1 MLTRKVRPGRAR
13 ARPPTPAAVLTL
25 LAGLGLTAALVVG
38 MVNAER
44 ERARSEFLQRAEIR
58 NATVT
63 RSFGDALDVLRA
75 ANALFASVGVASRD
89 EFSAFTRPLLASHP
103 YLQAVVFHRMVASH
117 ERAAFEAENQRF
129 RPGFEIRERRV
140 NGNKVTLVRAAPRPR
155 YLVVDYIEPVAGNEV
170 TLGYDAFSFA
180 QQGSTFMRAI
190 DTGQPASSLMLPL
203 LQRGDHLGFLLMMP
217 VYRRGAPLTNAAA
230 RSAAALG
237 DTAVVIDVATLVG
250 TTLANS
256 NMLVRNGLRI
266 ELTGR
271 GLDGPQRAYL
281 HDALDRTNRPAW
293 HAWLGEA
300 VFTNRHTFEVAGMP
314 WELRVTGRSSEM
326 AGSAGALI
334 ALVLGCLV
342 SIATSAYVQSRV
354 KRTRRI
360 EALVETRTSDLHDA
374 LDALR
379 LYRRAIDASANAIIL
394 VSATR
399 PGYPIEYVNP
409 AFERMRGVTASEV
422 VGRGLLDMGNREPDQ
437 AGVAE
442 LRAAIRE
449 RREGHVSMRLLR
461 RGREDMYA
469 EVYIAPVNNE
479 DGVTT
484 HFVMAQYD
492 VTMAKRY
499 EAELEARARFDT
511 LTGLAN
517 RALLHD
523 RIDNAINL
531 AAGRATVWV
540 AALDLDHFKFVNDTL
555 GHDAG
560 DELLKA
566 AAQRISAAVGR
577 TDTVARTGGDE
588 FVLVLPGRDNESD
601 AAATVNAVLHAL
613 AHPLELHGQDLVLTG
628 SAGLAAFPADGT
640 DAATLIQHAEVAMYR
655 SKELGR
661 NMVQFYMPTMNA
673 RARERLALEGALRS
687 ALVHD
692 EFELYYQPQV
702 DLETGAVVGLEA
714 LIRWRHPSMG
724 MVRPDRFINLAEET
738 GLIVPI
744 GAWVLRTACR
754 QSRAWQHA
762 GLGHLRIAV
771 NLSARQFAEP
781 NLVREIAR
789 VLDETGLSAA
799 CLEVEIT
806 ESLVMGDVES
816 AIRTMRELKQMGV
829 QLSIDDFGTGY
840 SSLSYL
846 RRFPVDVLKIDRSF
860 VRDIPF
866 SEDDAA
872 MVAAIIE
879 LARGLRMRVIAEG
892 VETEAQLDYLRR
904 RGCDEVQG
912 HVYAQAASGA
922 EVERLLR
929 TGRHMIPHD
938 ANGMSVR

>member
-1 MLTRKVRPGRAR
+1 
-13 ARPPTPAAVLTL
+13 
-25 LAGLGLTAALVVG
+25 
-38 MVNAER
+38 
-44 ERARSEFLQRAEIR
+44 
-58 NATVT
+58 
-63 RSFGDALDVLRA
+63 
-75 ANALFASVGVASRD
+75 
-89 EFSAFTRPLLASHP
+89 
-103 YLQAVVFHRMVASH
+103 
-117 ERAAFEAENQRF
+117 
-129 RPGFEIRERRV
+129 
-140 NGNKVTLVRAAPRPR
+140 
-155 YLVVDYIEPVAGNEV
+155 
-170 TLGYDAFSFA
+170 
-180 QQGSTFMRAI
+180 
-190 DTGQPASSLMLPL
+190 
-203 LQRGDHLGFLLMMP
+203 
-217 VYRRGAPLTNAAA
+217 
-230 RSAAALG
+230 
-237 DTAVVIDVATLVG
+237 
-250 TTLANS
+250 
-256 NMLVRNGLRI
+256 
-266 ELTGR
+266 
-271 GLDGPQRAYL
+271 
-281 HDALDRTNRPAW
+281 
-293 HAWLGEA
+293 
-300 VFTNRHTFEVAGMP
+300 
-314 WELRVTGRSSEM
+314 
-326 AGSAGALI
+326 
-334 ALVLGCLV
+334 
-342 SIATSAYVQSRV
+342 
-354 KRTRRI
+354 
-360 EALVETRTSDLHDA
+360 
-374 LDALR
+374 
-379 LYRRAIDASANAIIL
+379 
-394 VSATR
+394 
-399 PGYPIEYVNP
+399 
-409 AFERMRGVTASEV
+409 
-422 VGRGLLDMGNREPDQ
+422 
-437 AGVAE
+437 VAE

-449 RREGHVSMRLLR
+449 RREAHVQMRLR
-461 RGREDMYA
+461 RRDRADLYA

-479 DGVTT
+479 DGATT
-484 HFVMAQYD
+484 HFVMTQYD

-531 AAGRATVWV
+531 AAGRTVWV

-566 AAQRISAAVGR
+566 AAQRICGAVER
-577 TDTVARTGGDE
+577 SDTVARTGGDE
-588 FVLVLPGRDNESD
+588 FVLVLPGRESESD
-601 AAATVNAVLHAL
+601 AAATVSAVLQAL
-613 AHPLELHGQDLVLTG
+613 AHPLNLLGQELVLTG
-628 SAGLAAFPADGT
+628 SAGLAAFPADGS

-754 QSRAWQHA
+754 QSRAWQRA

-789 VLDETGLSAA
+789 VLDETGLSAG

-860 VRDIPF
+860 VRDIAF
-866 SEDDAA
+866 SEDGAA

-912 HVYAQAASGA
+912 HVYAQASSGPD
-922 EVERLLR
+922 VERLLR
-929 TGRHMIPHD
+929 AGRHMVPHD
-938 ANGMSVR
+938 ADGMSVR

>member
-1 MLTRKVRPGRAR
+1 MLTRKVRLGRAR

-25 LAGLGLTAALVVG
+25 LAGLGLTAVLVVG
-38 MVNAER
+38 MVDAER

-63 RSFGDALDVLRA
+63 RSFGDALDVLQA
-75 ANALFASVGVASRD
+75 ANALFSSVGIASRD
-89 EFSAFTRPLLASHP
+89 EFGAFTRPLLANHP

-140 NGNKVTLVRAAPRPR
+140 DGDNVTLVRAAPRPR
-155 YLVVDYIEPVAGNEV
+155 YLVVDYIEPMAGNEV
-170 TLGYDAFSFA
+170 ALGYDLFSFA
-180 QQGSTFMRAI
+180 QQGATFMRAI

-217 VYRRGAPLTNAAA
+217 VYRRGVALVNAAA
-230 RSAAALG
+230 RSDAALG
-237 DTAVVIDVATLVG
+237 DTAVVIDVAALVG
-250 TTLANS
+250 TTLAKS
-256 NMLVRNGLRI
+256 NMLVRKGLRI
-266 ELTGR
+266 ELYGP
-271 GLDGPQRAYL
+271 GLDGPQRAFV
-281 HDALDRTNRPAW
+281 HDALDRTSRPAW
-293 HAWLGEA
+293 YAWLGDA
-300 VFTNRHTFEVAGMP
+300 VFTNRHTFDVAGRP
-314 WELRVTGRSSEM
+314 WELRVIGRSSEM
-326 AGSAGALI
+326 AGSAGPLI

-342 SIATSAYVQSRV
+342 SLATSGYVQSRV

-360 EALVETRTSDLHDA
+360 EALVETRTADLHDA

-379 LYRRAIDASANAIIL
+379 LYRRAIDASANAILL

-422 VGRGLLDMGNREPDQ
+422 IGRGLLDMGNREPDQ

-449 RREGHVSMRLLR
+449 RREGHVSMRLR
-461 RGREDMYA
+461 RRDCKDLYA

-484 HFVMAQYD
+484 HFVMTQYD
-492 VTMAKRY
+492 VTTAKRY
-499 EAELEARARFDT
+499 EAELEARASFDT

-517 RALLHD
+517 RSLVHD

-531 AAGRATVWV
+531 AAGRGAVWV

-560 DELLKA
+560 DQLLKA
-566 AAQRISAAVGR
+566 AAQRICTAVER
-577 TDTVARTGGDE
+577 SDTVARTGGDE
-588 FVLVLPGRDNESD
+588 FVLVLPGRESESD
-601 AAATVNAVLHAL
+601 AAATVQAVLQAL
-613 AHPLELHGQDLVLTG
+613 AHPLDLLGQELVLTG
-628 SAGLAAFPADGT
+628 SAGLAAFPADGN

-789 VLDETGLSAA
+789 VLDETGLSAS

-872 MVAAIIE
+872 LVAAIIE

-912 HVYAQAASGA
+912 HVYAQATSGA

-938 ANGMSVR
+938 AVDMSVR

>member
-1 MLTRKVRPGRAR
+1 MLTRKARLGRVR

-25 LAGLGLTAALVVG
+25 LAGLGLTAVLVVG
-38 MVNAER
+38 MVDAER

-63 RSFGDALDVLRA
+63 RSFGDALDVLQA
-75 ANALFASVGVASRD
+75 ANALFSSVGIASRD
-89 EFSAFTRPLLASHP
+89 EFGAFTRPLLANHP
-103 YLQAVVFHRMVASH
+103 YLQAVVFHRMVSSG

-140 NGNKVTLVRAAPRPR
+140 NGSTASLVRAAPRPR
-155 YLVVDYIEPVAGNEV
+155 YLVVDYIEPMAGNEV

-180 QQGSTFMRAI
+180 QQGVTFMRAI
-190 DTGQPASSLMLPL
+190 DTGQPAASLMLPL
-203 LQRGDHLGFLLMMP
+203 LQRGNHLGFLLMMP
-217 VYRRGAPLTNAAA
+217 IYRRGAALVNAAA
-230 RSAAALG
+230 RSDAALG

-250 TTLANS
+250 TTLAKS
-256 NMLVRNGLRI
+256 NMLMRNGLRI
-266 ELTGR
+266 ELYGP
-271 GLDGPQRAYL
+271 GLDGPQRAYV
-281 HDALDRTNRPAW
+281 HDALGRTARPSW
-293 HAWLGEA
+293 HAWLGDT
-300 VFTNRHTFEVAGMP
+300 VFTNRHAFDMAGQP
-314 WELRVTGRSSEM
+314 WELRVTGRSTEM

-334 ALVLGCLV
+334 ALVLGCLG
-342 SIATSAYVQSRV
+342 SLATSAYVQSRV

-360 EALVETRTSDLHDA
+360 EALVESRTADLHDA

-379 LYRRAIDASANAIIL
+379 LYRRAIDSSANAIIL

-409 AFERMRGVTASEV
+409 AFERMRGVAASEV

-449 RREGHVSMRLLR
+449 RREAHVQMCLR
-461 RGREDMYA
+461 RRDREDLYA

-479 DGVTT
+479 DGATT
-484 HFVMAQYD
+484 HFVMTQYD

-531 AAGRATVWV
+531 AAGRPVWV

-566 AAQRISAAVGR
+566 AAQRICGAVER

-588 FVLVLPGRDNESD
+588 FVLVLPGRESESD
-601 AAATVNAVLHAL
+601 AAATVCAVLQAL
-613 AHPLELHGQDLVLTG
+613 AHPLNLLGQELVLTG
-628 SAGLAAFPADGT
+628 SAGLAAFPADGN

-687 ALVHD
+687 ALLHD

-806 ESLVMGDVES
+806 ESLVMGDVER

-912 HVYAQAASGA
+912 HVYAQASSGPD
-922 EVERLLR
+922 VERMLR
-929 TGRHMIPHD
+929 AGRHMVPHD
-938 ANGMSVR
+938 ADGMSVR

>member
-1 MLTRKVRPGRAR
+1 MLTRKVPNVLLRLRLPA
-13 ARPPTPAAVLTL
+13 PAAVLTL
-25 LAGLGLTAALVVG
+25 LAGLGLTAVLVVG
-38 MVNAER
+38 MVDAER

-58 NATVT
+58 TATVT
-63 RSFGDALDVLRA
+63 RSFGDALDVLQA
-75 ANALFASVGVASRD
+75 ANALFASVGIASRA
-89 EFSAFTRPLLASHP
+89 EFSAFARPLLASHP
-103 YLQAVVFHRMVASH
+103 YMQAVVFHRMVSSA
-117 ERAAFEAENQRF
+117 ERAAFELDNQNY
-129 RPGFEIRERRV
+129 RPGYMIRDRRV
-140 NGNKVTLVRAAPRPR
+140 TGNTVTLARAGPRPR
-155 YLVVDYIEPVAGNEV
+155 YLVVDYVEPLAGNEV
-170 TLGYDAFSFA
+170 TLGYDLFSFLP
-180 QQGSTFMRAI
+180 QSSTFMRAI
-190 DTGQPASSLMLPL
+190 DTARPASSVLLPL
-203 LQRGDHLGFLLMMP
+203 LQRGRLGVTLMMP
-217 VYRRGAPLTNAAA
+217 VYRRGANLDNAAA
-230 RSAAALG
+230 RSAHAIGDTSVIVDVAAL
-237 DTAVVIDVATLVG
+237 VG
-250 TTLANS
+250 ANLANS
-256 NMLVRNGLRI
+256 NQLLRNGLKI
-266 ELTGR
+266 ELYGPS
-271 GLDGPQRAYL
+271 LDGLTLAWS
-281 HDALDRTNRPAW
+281 HDALDRGQRSPWQAW
-293 HAWLGEA
+293 PGDALFTIRHA
-300 VFTNRHTFEVAGMP
+300 FDVAGMP
-314 WELRVTGRSSEM
+314 WELRIMGRSSAM
-326 AGSAGALI
+326 AGGAGALT
-334 ALVLGCLV
+334 ALILGCLV
-342 SIATSAYVQSRV
+342 SLATSAFVQSRV

-360 EALVETRTSDLHDA
+360 EALVERRTSDLHDA

-379 LYRRAIDASANAIIL
+379 LYRRAIDASANAVIL

-409 AFERMRGVTASEV
+409 AFERIRGYASAQA
-422 VGRGLLDMGNREPDQ
+422 VGRGLLELGEKEPDQ
-437 AGVAE
+437 GAVAE

-449 RREGHVSMRLLR
+449 RREGHATMRLR
-461 RGREDMYA
+461 CGDGREIHA

-479 DGVTT
+479 EGSTE
-484 HFVMAQYD
+484 HFVVTQYD

-517 RALLHD
+517 RSLLHD

-531 AAGRATVWV
+531 AGGRGAVWV

-566 AAQRISAAVGR
+566 AAQRISAAVER
-577 TDTVARTGGDE
+577 ADTVARTGGDE
-588 FVLVLPGRDNESD
+588 FVLVLPGRDSESD
-601 AAATVNAVLHAL
+601 AAATVRAVLQAL
-613 AHPLELHGQDLVLTG
+613 AHPVTLSGQDLVLTG
-628 SAGLAAFPADGT
+628 SAGLAAFPADGN
-640 DAATLIQHAEVAMYR
+640 DGPTLIQHAEVAMYR

-661 NMVQFYMPTMNA
+661 NMVQFYMPTMNT

-692 EFELYYQPQV
+692 EFELFYQPQV
-702 DLETGAVVGLEA
+702 DLESGAVVGLEA

-724 MVRPDRFINLAEET
+724 MIRPDRFINLAEET

-754 QSRAWQHA
+754 QNRAWQHA
-762 GLGHLRIAV
+762 GFGPLRIAV
-771 NLSARQFAEP
+771 NLSPRQFAEP

-789 VLDETGLSAA
+789 VLDETGLPPGY
-799 CLEVEIT
+799 LEVEIT

-872 MVAAIIE
+872 LVAAIIE

-922 EVERLLR
+922 EVERMLR
-929 TGRHMIPHD
+929 AGRHMIPHD
-938 ANGMSVR
+938 ATV

>member
-1 MLTRKVRPGRAR
+1 MLTRKVRLGRAR
-13 ARPPTPAAVLTL
+13 PRSPTPAAVLTL
-25 LAGLGLTAALVVG
+25 LAGLGLTAILVIG
-38 MVNAER
+38 MVDGER

-63 RSFGDALDVLRA
+63 RSFGDALDVLQA
-75 ANALFASVGVASRD
+75 ANALFASVGLATRD
-89 EFSAFTRPLLASHP
+89 EFGAFARPLLANHP
-103 YLQAVVFHRMVASH
+103 YLKAVVFHRMVANA
-117 ERAAFEAENQRF
+117 ERTAFEAENRRF
-129 RPGFEIRERRV
+129 RPDFAIRERHV
-140 NGNKVTLVRAAPRPR
+140 EGNTLTLVNAAPRPR
-155 YLVVDYIEPVAGNEV
+155 YLVVDYIEPLLGNEIAV
-170 TLGYDAFSFA
+170 GYDLFSYA
-180 QQGSTFMRAI
+180 PHGIAFMRAV
-190 DTGQPASSLMLPL
+190 DTGQPGSSLMLPL
-203 LQRGDHLGFLLMMP
+203 LQRGDHLGFILLTP
-217 VYRRGAPLTNAAA
+217 VYQRGAPLTNAAA

-237 DTAVVIDVATLVG
+237 DTAVVIDVAALVG
-250 TTLANS
+250 STLEKS
-256 NMLVRNGLRI
+256 KMLRGSGLRV
-266 ELTGR
+266 ELYGP
-271 GLDGPQRAYL
+271 GVDGPQRAYL
-281 HDALDRTNRPAW
+281 HDSLDKASGPAW
-293 HAWLGEA
+293 QAWFGDA
-300 VFTNRHTFEVAGMP
+300 VFSNRHPFLVAGMP
-314 WELRVTGRSSEM
+314 WELRVTGRSSAM
-326 AGSAGALI
+326 AGGAGPLTALI
-334 ALVLGCLV
+334 LGCLV
-342 SIATSAYVQSRV
+342 SVATSAYVQSRV

-360 EALVETRTSDLHDA
+360 EALVETRTSDLHEA

-379 LYRRAIDASANAIIL
+379 LYRRAIDASANAVIL
-394 VSATR
+394 ISATR
-399 PGYPIEYVNP
+399 PGYPVEYVNP
-409 AFERMRGVTASEV
+409 AYERIRAYAAADVI
-422 VGRGLLDMGNREPDQ
+422 GRGLAELGAREPDQ
-437 AGVAE
+437 AAVAE

-449 RREGHVSMRLLR
+449 RREGHVSMRLSCGD
-461 RGREDMYA
+461 GRDMHA

-484 HFVMAQYD
+484 HFVMTQYD

-517 RALLHD
+517 RSLLHD

-531 AAGRATVWV
+531 AAGRGAVWV

-560 DELLKA
+560 DQLLKT
-566 AAQRISAAVGR
+566 AAQRICAAVER
-577 TDTVARTGGDE
+577 ADTVARTGGDE
-588 FVLVLPGRDNESD
+588 FVLVLPGRENESE
-601 AAATVNAVLHAL
+601 AAATVRAVLQAL
-613 AHPLELHGQDLVLTG
+613 AHPLELSGQELVLTG
-628 SAGLAAFPADGT
+628 SAGLAAYPADGS

-687 ALVHD
+687 ALLHD
-692 EFELYYQPQV
+692 EFELFYQPQV
-702 DLETGAVVGLEA
+702 DLESGVVVGFEA

-754 QSRAWQHA
+754 QNRAWQHA
-762 GLGHLRIAV
+762 GYGPLRIAV

-781 NLVREIAR
+781 NLVPDIAR
-789 VLDETGLSAA
+789 VLDETGLSAS

-816 AIRTMRELKQMGV
+816 AIRTMRELKLMGV
-829 QLSIDDFGTGY
+829 KLSIDDFGTGY

-866 SEDDAA
+866 DEDDAA

-912 HVYAQAASGA
+912 HVYAQAASGPD
-922 EVERLLR
+922 VERLLR
-929 TGRHMIPHD
+929 MGRHMLPHN
-938 ANGMSVR
+938 ATV

>member
-1 MLTRKVRPGRAR
+1 MLTRKARLGRTL

-25 LAGLGLTAALVVG
+25 VAGLGLTAAMAIG
-38 MVNAER
+38 MVDAER

-58 NATVT
+58 SATVT
-63 RSFGDALDVLRA
+63 RSFGDALDVLQA
-75 ANALFASVGVASRD
+75 ANALFGSVGIPTRA
-89 EFSAFTRPLLASHP
+89 EFGAFARPLLASHP
-103 YLQAVVFHRMVASH
+103 YLQAVVFHRMVSGA
-117 ERAAFEAENQRF
+117 ERPAFEAENQRY

-140 NGNKVTLVRAAPRPR
+140 TGDAVSVVRAAPRPR
-155 YLVVDYIEPVAGNEV
+155 YLVLDYVEPLRGNEV
-170 TLGYDAFSFA
+170 TLGYDAFSFPPHA
-180 QQGSTFMRAI
+180 SAFMRAI
-190 DTGQPASSLMLPL
+190 DTGQAAASLMLPL
-203 LQRGDHLGFLLMMP
+203 LQRGDRLGFVLIQP
-217 VYRRGAPLTNAAA
+217 VYRRDAPLANAAA

-237 DTAVVIDVATLVG
+237 DTAVIIDVNALVG
-250 TTLANS
+250 LNLAKAN
-256 NMLVRNGLRI
+256 LLAPNGLRI
-266 ELTGR
+266 ELFGPGVDGR
-271 GLDGPQRAYL
+271 QRAYVY
-281 HDALDRTNRPAW
+281 DALDNTTEPAW
-293 HAWLGEA
+293 HAWTGDAL
-300 VFTNRHTFEVAGMP
+300 FTNRHVFDVAGQP
-314 WELRVTGRSSEM
+314 WELRITGRASAM
-326 AGSAGALI
+326 AGGTGPIVAF
-334 ALVLGCLV
+334 VLGCLV
-342 SIATSAYVQSRV
+342 SLATSAYVQSRV

-360 EALVETRTSDLHDA
+360 EALVETRTADLHEA
-374 LDALR
+374 LDSLR

-409 AFERMRGVTASEV
+409 AFERIRGYTRAQA
-422 VGRGLLDMGNREPDQ
+422 VGRGLLDLGTREPDQ
-437 AGVAE
+437 AAVAE

-449 RREGHVSMRLLR
+449 RREAHVSTRLTTGD
-461 RGREDMYA
+461 GREMYA

-484 HFVMAQYD
+484 HFVMTQYD

-523 RIDNAINL
+523 RIENAINL
-531 AAGRATVWV
+531 AAGRGAVWV
-540 AALDLDHFKFVNDTL
+540 VALDLDHFKFVNDTL

-566 AAQRISAAVGR
+566 AAQRISAAVER
-577 TDTVARTGGDE
+577 SDTVARTGGDE
-588 FVLVLPGRDNESD
+588 FVLVLPGRDNESE
-601 AAATVNAVLHAL
+601 AAATVRAVLQAL
-613 AHPLELHGQDLVLTG
+613 AHPLALNGQDLVLTG
-628 SAGLAAFPADGT
+628 SAGLAAYPADGS

-687 ALVHD
+687 ALTHD

-702 DLETGAVVGLEA
+702 DLESGHVVGLEA
-714 LIRWRHPSMG
+714 LIRWRHPSLG
-724 MVRPDRFINLAEET
+724 MVKPDRFINLAEET

-762 GLGHLRIAV
+762 GLGPLRIAV

-829 QLSIDDFGTGY
+829 LLSIDDFGTGY

-866 SEDDAA
+866 DEDDAA
-872 MVAAIIE
+872 LVAAIIE

-912 HVYAQAASGA
+912 HVYAQAASGPD
-922 EVERLLR
+922 VERLLR
-929 TGRHMIPHD
+929 TGRHMLPHN
-938 ANGMSVR
+938 ATV

>member
-1 MLTRKVRPGRAR
+1 MLTRNLRLGR

-25 LAGLGLTAALVVG
+25 LAGLGLTVVLAVG
-38 MVNAER
+38 MIDGER

-58 NATVT
+58 NASVT
-63 RSFGDALDVLRA
+63 RSFGDALDVLQA
-75 ANALFASVGVASRD
+75 ANALFSSVGIATRD
-89 EFSAFTRPLLASHP
+89 EFGAFARPLLANHQ
-103 YLQAVVFHRMVASH
+103 YLQAVVFHRMVSSAD
-117 ERAAFEAENQRF
+117 RAAFEAANQRF
-129 RPGFEIRERRV
+129 RPGFGIRERRAT
-140 NGNKVTLVRAAPRPR
+140 GDAVTVVPAGRRPR
-155 YLVVDYIEPVAGNEV
+155 YLVLDYVEPLGGNEV
-170 TLGYDAFSFA
+170 ALGYDAFSFA
-180 QQGSTFMRAI
+180 PHAAAFMRAI
-190 DTGQPASSLMLPL
+190 DTNQPAASAMLPL
-203 LQRGDHLGFLLMMP
+203 LQRGDRLGFVLIQP
-217 VYRRGAPLTNAAA
+217 VYRRGAPLVNAAA

-237 DTAVVIDVATLVG
+237 DTAVIIDVAALVDSN
-250 TTLANS
+250 LAKS
-256 NMLVRNGLRI
+256 NLLAPNGLRI
-266 ELTGR
+266 ELYGP
-271 GLDGPQRAYL
+271 GVDGPQRAYVYDSL
-281 HDALDRTNRPAW
+281 GRTRPPPW
-293 HAWLGEA
+293 HALMGDTL
-300 VFTNRHTFEVAGMP
+300 FTNRHTFDVAGLP
-314 WELRVTGRSSEM
+314 WELRIAGRLSDMTGST
-326 AGSAGALI
+326 GPLI
-334 ALVLGCLV
+334 AFVLGCLV
-342 SIATSAYVQSRV
+342 SLATSAYVQSRV

-360 EALVETRTSDLHDA
+360 EALVESRTADLHDA

-379 LYRRAIDASANAIIL
+379 LYRRAIEASANAIVL

-409 AFERMRGVTASEV
+409 AFERIRGYRAAEA
-422 VGRGLLDMGNREPDQ
+422 VGRGLLELGAREPDR
-437 AGVAE
+437 AAVAE

-449 RREGHVSMRLLR
+449 RREAHVSMRLSCGD
-461 RGREDMYA
+461 GRQMFA
-469 EVYIAPVNNE
+469 EVYIAPVNND

-484 HFVMAQYD
+484 HFVMTQYD

-517 RALLHD
+517 RSMLQD
-523 RIDNAINL
+523 RIENAINL
-531 AAGRATVWV
+531 AAGRGVVWV

-560 DELLKA
+560 DELLKT
-566 AAQRISAAVGR
+566 AAQRICSVVER

-588 FVLVLPGRDNESD
+588 FVLVLPGRENESE
-601 AAATVNAVLHAL
+601 AAATVRAVLEAL
-613 AHPLELHGQDLVLTG
+613 AHPLELSGQDLVLTG
-628 SAGLAAFPADGT
+628 SAGLAAYPADGS

-687 ALVHD
+687 ALTHD

-702 DLETGAVVGLEA
+702 DLVSGAVVGLEA

-762 GLGHLRIAV
+762 GLGPLRIAV

-789 VLDETGLSAA
+789 VLEETGLSAA

-829 QLSIDDFGTGY
+829 LLSIDDFGTGY

-866 SEDDAA
+866 DEDDAA
-872 MVAAIIE
+872 MVAAIIQ

-912 HVYAQAASGA
+912 HVYAQAASGPD
-922 EVERLLR
+922 VERMLR
-929 TGRHMIPHD
+929 TGRHMLPHN
-938 ANGMSVR
+938 ATV

>member
-1 MLTRKVRPGRAR
+1 M
-13 ARPPTPAAVLTL
+13 AV
-25 LAGLGLTAALVVG
+25 GLVD
-38 MVNAER
+38 AER

-63 RSFGDALDVLRA
+63 RSFGDALDVLQA

-89 EFSAFTRPLLASHP
+89 EFGAFARPLLASHP
-103 YLQAVVFHRMVASH
+103 YLQAVVFHRMVSSA
-117 ERAAFEAENQRF
+117 ERAAFEAENQRY
-129 RPGFEIRERRV
+129 RPGFEIRERRIE
-140 NGNKVTLVRAAPRPR
+140 GNTVSLVRAGARPR
-155 YLVVDYIEPVAGNEV
+155 YLVVDYVEPLRGNEV
-170 TLGYDAFSFA
+170 TLGYDAFSFPP
-180 QQGSTFMRAI
+180 QGATFMRAI
-190 DTGQPASSLMLPL
+190 DTGVAASSLMLPL
-203 LQRGDHLGFLLMMP
+203 LQRDDRLGFVMIQP
-217 VYRRGAPLTNAAA
+217 VYRRDAPLDNAAA

-237 DTAVVIDVATLVG
+237 DTAVIIDVNALVG
-250 TTLANS
+250 SNLAKS
-256 NMLVRNGLRI
+256 NLLMRNGLRI
-266 ELTGR
+266 ELYGP

-281 HDALDRTNRPAW
+281 YDTLDRATEPFW
-293 HAWLGEA
+293 HAWLGDM
-300 VFTNRHTFEVAGMP
+300 VFTNRHAFDVAGMP
-314 WELRVTGRSSEM
+314 WELRITGRASEM
-326 AGSAGALI
+326 AGGAAPLI
-334 ALVLGCLV
+334 AFILGCLV
-342 SIATSAYVQSRV
+342 SLATSGYVQTRV
-354 KRTRRI
+354 KHTRRI
-360 EALVETRTSDLHDA
+360 EALVETRTADLHEA
-374 LDALR
+374 LDSLR

-409 AFERMRGVTASEV
+409 AFERIRGYTRAQA
-422 VGRGLLDMGNREPDQ
+422 VGRGLLEVGANEPDQ
-437 AGVAE
+437 SAVAE

-449 RREGHVSMRLLR
+449 RREAHVAMRLNCGD
-461 RGREDMYA
+461 GREMYA

-484 HFVMAQYD
+484 HFVMTQYD

-523 RIDNAINL
+523 RIENAINL
-531 AAGRATVWV
+531 AAGRGAVWV
-540 AALDLDHFKFVNDTL
+540 VALDLDHFKFVNDTL

-566 AAQRISAAVGR
+566 AAQRISAAVER
-577 TDTVARTGGDE
+577 SDTVARTGGDE
-588 FVLVLPGRDNESD
+588 FVLVLPGRDNESE
-601 AAATVNAVLHAL
+601 AAATVRAVLQAL
-613 AHPLELHGQDLVLTG
+613 AHPLALNGQDLVLTG
-628 SAGLAAFPADGT
+628 SAGLAVFPTDGS

-687 ALVHD
+687 ALTHD

-702 DLETGAVVGLEA
+702 DLESGHVVGLEA

-762 GLGHLRIAV
+762 GLGPLRIAV

-789 VLDETGLSAA
+789 VLEETGLSAA

-829 QLSIDDFGTGY
+829 LLSIDDFGTGY

-866 SEDDAA
+866 DEDDAA
-872 MVAAIIE
+872 LVAAIIE

-912 HVYAQAASGA
+912 HVYAQAASVPD
-922 EVERLLR
+922 VERLLR
-929 TGRHMIPHD
+929 TGRHMLPHN
-938 ANGMSVR
+938 ATV